1 MRFVFKL
8 HTSKQEGKMFKKKV
22 RRSHSRVVKKE
33 RNLKESRRK
42 MLLLRKKGRNSC
54 ARIVPKR
61 AMMKRIVGSFI
72 LN

>member
-1 MRFVFKL
+1 MYKN
-8 HTSKQEGKMFKKKV
+8 KV

-42 MLLLRKKGRNSC
+42 MFVLRKKGRNPS

-72 LN
+72 LNYN